1 MMFFVIVISV
11 YLAIGTNIVFGLCGE
26 PLKEVANKNHTTFG
40 KVMCYIVW
48 ILIAPINATYG
59 FVKRI
64 QANN

>member
-1 MMFFVIVISV
+1 MFFVIVISA
-11 YLAIGTNIVFGLCGE
+11 YLAIGTNIVFRLYRE
-26 PLKEVANKNHTTFG
+26 PLKEIANKNHTTVG
-40 KVMCYIVW
+40 KVMCYRVW